1 MRKWCANYFL
11 QLCFLSFLAKKN
23 HFINIEIWQFFCKHR
38 KNIHTIVFFSVLLKS
53 RENYWMFFWSV
64 QWILLK
70 WNDIFSMKKMKW
82 KWFMKDLVK
91 IEQKLFI
98 LYLKVLLY
106 FESVCIILLDEIV
119 NKIDKRAIKRLK
131 FSRKRFQ
138 KFNSS
143 SDRHKQFFVVLNTY
157 STYYI

>member
-1 MRKWCANYFL
+1 
-11 QLCFLSFLAKKN
+11 
-23 HFINIEIWQFFCKHR
+23 
-38 KNIHTIVFFSVLLKS
+38 
-53 RENYWMFFWSV
+53 
-64 QWILLK
+64 
-70 WNDIFSMKKMKW
+70 
-82 KWFMKDLVK
+82 MKDLVK